1 MKTIVQY
8 FKFSRKERV
17 AAVTLLVIGVA
28 LFAVPW
34 WLTSAKSQQQTI
46 TAPPPQ
52 IVQNNLPNAALPT
65 DASAETEASPQ
76 NTLFYFDPN
85 TASLA
90 DFERLGLRSKTA
102 QTILNYR
109 SKGGKFRQASDLR
122 KIYTLSATDA
132 ERLIPYVRIT
142 SATHNQGTPYG
153 KYESTPYINK
163 TPNTIDINTASEAD
177 FEQLPGIGKVLAARI
192 VKFRNAKQG
201 FQQIDDIAQ
210 TYGLPTTTFQQIKP
224 YLTISQ
230 QATVA
235 TNKQPQQHLTVNINE
250 ASWQQ
255 LQQHCN
261 TINSDIASAIITLR
275 KKYGTIQNS
284 TDLKRIVFLNDTQI
298 QAIATCFN
306 LP

>member
-1 MKTIVQY
+1 MKAIVQY
-8 FKFSRKERV
+8 FQFSRKERV
-17 AAVTLLVIGVA
+17 AAVALLVIGVT

-52 IVQNNLPNAALPT
+52 IVQNNLPDATIPT
-65 DASAETEASPQ
+65 DASAETEASPK

-90 DFERLGLRSKTA
+90 DLERLGLRSKAA

-109 SKGGKFRQASDLR
+109 NKGGKFRQASDLR
-122 KIYTLSATDA
+122 KIYTLSPTDA

-142 SATHNQGTPYG
+142 SVPHHQSIPYG
-153 KYESTPYINK
+153 KYESTPHINK
-163 TPNTIDINTASEAD
+163 RPNTIDINTASEAD

-201 FQQIDDIAQ
+201 FQQIEEVAQ
-210 TYGLPTTTFQQIKP
+210 TYGLTEPTFQQIKP

-230 QATVA
+230 QATIA

-250 ASWQQ
+250 AGWQQ
-255 LQQHCN
+255 LQQHCS

-275 KKYGTIQNS
+275 KKYGSIQNS
-284 TDLKRIVFLNDTQI
+284 SDLKRIVFLTEAQI
-298 QAIATCFN
+298 QAIANCFN